1 MPTTDNRI
9 VQMTFKNEQ
18 FERGVQQSL
27 HSLEELKKA
36 LDLDK
41 SAESL
46 SNLEKIASSFDISG
60 IADGIDEIA
69 NRFTLL
75 GNIGQ
80 EAFRR
85 ISSFALDEVHKVV
98 NALTSMPQAG
108 MNKYEQKNKTVQM
121 IQSALPDKPLKEI
134 EAVLEKLNEYT
145 DLTSYDYSSMA
156 NNMGKFISAGVDMEV
171 AEKVM
176 EGIANEAA
184 SAGGEIADATI
195 AMNNYS
201 QALAEGAVKL
211 QDWNSIRMRNLDTK
225 EFKEEVIKTA
235 IELGKLGKV
244 SDDVG
249 YLIMGSGKK
258 AKKVQVDYQSFAE
271 TLSKGWFDSEVMIKV
286 FEKYAD
292 REEGVGKKGFEAAK
306 IAITL
311 SQALDAVKD
320 AISTGWMTSFEYL
333 LGNLE
338 EAGDLFTRISD
349 ALIDFTSQISEA
361 RNALLEGWH
370 NGGED
375 DISGYQKVIEG
386 LSNTWATLM
395 GIAESVKQGFKSI
408 FGDLD
413 SSGLVAASSA
423 FADFTAKLKE
433 FFGYSEETETKIE
446 TITGTRYGIGIRAW
460 TGELKRGMKDAKD
473 SDPFK
478 VKVKELQK
486 YLIQLKDTSVQLDK
500 YGADGIF
507 GPETEQAL
515 KNFQKSVGLKETGIY
530 DQKTR
535 DALEKKLYPNGIPY
549 SMTKETPVTVTK
561 IGKGYL
567 KLKSIFEGIAAIGK
581 VGLGVVEFG
590 LKLFGQVYKIILP
603 IGKGLLELASGFGKL
618 ISLVVDFTSKMSLGE
633 KVMGVFNAILS
644 PIATAFKKIGGYM
657 VFVGNGISDIV
668 IAVRKGVSS
677 WKELGEKLKLNPK
690 VNANGIIL
698 YNILTNIIDAAKKA
712 APVFESLWTMV
723 TGLFNTVKGWVSEKI
738 TTALSALGT
747 FFEGLWGTISQGDY
761 LTKILTGIG
770 TALQIVLG
778 IISGVGYGIY
788 SLIKALVEGG
798 VALFNFVK
806 NSEFVQNALSAIARW
821 TKPVCDFFSAVWESI
836 QSISGKIGN
845 AKSFTQIWFGFL
857 KAMHDNPI
865 GKKFVPAFE
874 EFGKKIQTVHNR
886 IKYFVHSIKTAFH
899 MLTVFKDPVKAL
911 EVLNLNPDRNRGAIK
926 FLDIIIKIG
935 NAFQRVKDVVTDAIK
950 KIVPGI
956 KNFGETIANAVKNFF
971 GGDGK
976 TPGEKISGTFDSIKS
991 KLKTAFE
998 NFGKWVE
1005 NLVKNSPFLSKLVG
1019 FGKMIGDAV
1028 NNFFSMDTSQIE
1040 GIPGKI
1046 MARLKAFDPV
1056 IQWIKDKFSAI
1067 KEFLMDPDKLLSHVV
1082 GALKGIGEFVI
1093 GIFKNFNISTIWN
1106 AATTALG
1113 TYIML
1118 TFANSLK
1125 NFSESVGV
1133 LTGAIDEDEKEG
1145 IGDKLRSIAITIAI
1159 VTAALAALAFIPA
1172 KEAIIGVGVMA
1183 VALGVVSAALFAMN
1197 KWAPKTGEIGEGVL
1211 NLSKS
1216 IIAIVIAIG
1225 LAAAVINTAGDLTK
1239 PLALVGGIIVA
1250 LGVAAWAMSKFGK
1263 KYTGATAGTAKTILA
1278 ICAGVY
1284 IIVKAIGKTAK
1295 LIKDVESKGGNL
1307 GDALAIVAGILV
1319 ALGLIAIGMAKVAGK
1334 IEGEGPKGIAT
1345 TIIAICTGLSS
1356 IVSAVGQMASVMK
1369 QYPNEFG
1376 GAYAMIE
1383 GLLITI
1389 GAIAVLLAKFSGD
1402 LDWKVSLASTA
1413 PIVAMGFFL
1422 DKAVSVMTEGIQK
1435 ISGVNPKVIEQFLI
1449 GVAEAVAAMV
1459 GTVAIFSQIG
1469 IGGLLEAAAGIVLL
1483 MGAIGLGVDLMA
1495 TFAADAVEKLA
1506 AAMWIV
1512 GSNYGGFSDLVA
1524 NVNTAK
1530 IEEVMG
1536 TLTNTILPAIARM
1549 VQYSGTIQA
1558 GKEAA
1563 SDIRMLG
1570 VRLGLFQRAI
1580 KDVTVDTG
1588 TAIKKLP
1595 EDIKATVDGI
1605 NAIEGI
1611 DAAKNVLTN
1620 LGGALALYYGDLAKM
1635 NGETPTDENGNF
1647 DINKAN
1653 EAFGNLA
1660 DLTLDEKTIKKIQS
1674 YATGGENDLN
1684 NFAIGIENLGTALK
1698 QYGSDI
1704 GTLDEGQVETANK
1717 VIDKAIDI
1725 DEHLNPVKDVDFNVL
1740 QGKKQS
1746 ITDFGDDIA
1755 ALGGALESY
1764 SESVSKLN
1772 PGKIVMANI
1781 VMDAVSRLAN
1791 KLPTTGGLW
1800 QMLTGEQSLSTFAA
1814 NMNNLG
1820 DGLAQYA
1827 NKVSDAKYDNVDASV
1842 KVVQGLAQ
1850 AQSILQRYGGISS
1863 IVAGTAGLDSL
1874 GQNLASLGK
1883 SLVTFATDAEG
1894 IKNLKD
1900 ADFEQL
1906 DKAMGPIT
1914 RLARAQSILQREGG
1928 LKAGV
1933 EGEASLTNLGTGLQN
1948 FGQSLKTFNGSIQ
1961 DFEFDDTKFTA
1972 AMDLLQKVVSLQE
1985 IVQNGDP
1992 EYNFANAGRN
2002 LSTLFASV
2010 ATTIRDD
2017 TQISEAVT
2025 GAVESIK
2032 TIIQTNALDK
2042 AYTWGSDLVINF
2054 HNGMRQYASLIEDAS
2069 KAIATIIWS
2078 YLHFTRPEVGPMRDA
2093 DTWGGDMD
2101 RTIADGVT
2109 GNRDIIEQAVNGVAS
2124 VVSDKFG
2131 ETGGNAVRNFWD
2143 TFTNSESEGA
2153 AGKARDGIIGA
2164 IQGLFSDSGL
2174 DQPVITP
2181 VLDLSNV
2188 EDELDGLDGMLN
2200 GQSVAASA
2208 NLAKNVASGNG
2219 VTIVQGGAAEDH
2231 SPEIIASIKELG
2243 DRIVTLENQMA
2254 SHMSNL
2260 KVVMNTNAL
2269 VGQIAPAMDR
2279 ALGVSANRG

>member
-60 IADGIDEIA
+60 IAKGIDDIA

-85 ISSFALDEVHKVV
+85 ISSFALDEVHKVTS
-98 NALTSMPQAG
+98 ALTSMPQAG
-108 MNKYEQKNKTVQM
+108 MDKYEQKNKTVQM
-121 IQSALPDKPLKEI
+121 IQSALPDKSLEEI
-134 EAVLEKLNEYT
+134 EAVLEKLNDYT
-145 DLTSYDYSSMA
+145 DLTSYDFSNMA
-156 NNMGKFISAGVDMEV
+156 NNMGKFISSGVDMEV

-184 SAGGEIADATI
+184 SAGGEIWQANI
-195 AMNNYS
+195 AMNNFS
-201 QALAEGAVKL
+201 QALAAGSVKL
-211 QDWNSIRMRNLDTK
+211 MDWRSIQNQNLDTK
-225 EFKEEVIKTA
+225 EFKEQIIETA
-235 IELGKLGKV
+235 YELGTLQ
-244 SDDVG
+244 
-249 YLIMGSGKK
+249 
-258 AKKVQVDYQSFAE
+258 KVQDKVGMTTKGNIVDFQSFAD
-271 TLSKGWFDSEVMIKV
+271 TLSEGWFNTDVLIRV
-286 FEKYAD
+286 FEKYAN

-320 AISTGWMTSFEYL
+320 AISTGWMTSFGYL
-333 LGNLE
+333 FGNLE

-349 ALIDFTSQISEA
+349 ALIDFTDQISGA

-370 NGGED
+370 TGGED
-375 DISGYQKVIEG
+375 GISGYQKVIEG
-386 LSNTWATLM
+386 LSNTWATMM
-395 GIAESVKQGFKSI
+395 GIVDSVKEAFTNV
-408 FGDLD
+408 FGVLD
-413 SSGLVAASSA
+413 SSGLIDASKA
-423 FADFTAKLKE
+423 FADFTANMRE
-433 FFGYSEETETKIE
+433 FFGVTTETKTSVE
-446 TITGTRYGIGIRAW
+446 YVEEVWDGVEQWTRPLQKGVNKSKQEVINLQQQLVKLTDGSE
-460 TGELKRGMKDAKD
+460 ELKKHG
-473 SDPFK
+473 
-478 VKVKELQK
+478 
-486 YLIQLKDTSVQLDK
+486 I
-500 YGADGIF
+500 DGIF
-507 GPETEQAL
+507 GPETEKAV
-515 KNFQKSVGLKETGIY
+515 KNFQKKVGIAQTGIY
-530 DQKTR
+530 DQQTR
-535 DALEKKLYPNGIPY
+535 DALARTLYPNGKIR
-549 SMTKETPVTVTK
+549 KVAQENEETTTRL
-561 IGKGYL
+561 GKGAQ
-567 KLKSIFEGIAAIGK
+567 KLKGIFEGVASVGK
-581 VGLGVVEFG
+581 AGLGVIQLG

-603 IGKGLLELASGFGKL
+603 VGKGILELVSGLGRL
-618 ISLVVDFTSKMSLGE
+618 ISLVVDFIAKTSTGE
-633 KVMGVFNAILS
+633 KVLSAFNAVLS
-644 PIATAFKKIGGYM
+644 PIATAFKKIGGFL

-668 IAVRKGVSS
+668 IAVRKGIGSFE
-677 WKELGEKLKLNPK
+677 ELGEKLKLNPK

-698 YNILTNIIDAAKKA
+698 YNVLTKLLEVGKKV
-712 APVFESLWTMV
+712 APVFKSLWGML
-723 TGLFNTVKGWVSEKI
+723 TGIFNAVKGWLSDKI
-738 TTALSALGT
+738 STALSALGT
-747 FFEGLWGTISQGDY
+747 FFMGLLETISQGDY
-761 LTKILTGIG
+761 LEKILTGIG
-770 TALQIVLG
+770 TALQVILG
-778 IISGVGYGIY
+778 IVSGVGYGIY
-788 SLIKALVEGG
+788 SLAKALVEGG

-806 NSEFVQNALSAIARW
+806 SSEFVQNALSAIAKW
-821 TKPVCDFFSAVWESI
+821 TKPIRDFFGSVWESLT
-836 QSISGKIGN
+836 SISDKFSTF
-845 AKSFTQIWFGFL
+845 KSFKDVWEAFISSL
-857 KAMHDNPI
+857 KNNPV
-865 GKKFVPAFE
+865 GKKFAAAFE
-874 EFGKKIQTVHNR
+874 TFGQKVQKVHNR
-886 IKYFVHSIKTAFH
+886 IITFINSIKTAFR
-899 MLTVFKDPVKAL
+899 MLSIFKDPVKAL

-935 NAFQRVKDVVTDAIK
+935 NAFQRVKDVATDAIK

-1067 KEFLMDPDKLLSHVV
+1067 KDFLMDPDKLLSHVV

-1133 LTGAIDEDEKEG
+1133 LTGAIDKDEKEG

-1239 PLALVGGIIVA
+1239 PLLLVGGIIVA
-1250 LGVAAWAMSKFGK
+1250 LGLAAFAMSKFGK
-1263 KYTGATAGTAKTILA
+1263 KYTGATTGTAKTILA
-1278 ICAGVY
+1278 ICVGVY
-1284 IIVKAIGKTAK
+1284 VIVKAIGKTAK

-1307 GDALAIVAGILV
+1307 GGALAIVAGILV

-1345 TIIAICTGLSS
+1345 TILAICTGLSS
-1356 IVSAVGQMASVMK
+1356 IVSAVGQMAGVMK
-1369 QYPNEFG
+1369 KYPNEFG
-1376 GAYAMIE
+1376 GAYAMVE

-1435 ISGVNPKVIEQFLI
+1435 ISGVDPKIIEQFLI

-1469 IGGLLEAAAGIVLL
+1469 IQGLLEAAAGIVVL

-1506 AAMWIV
+1506 SAMWIV
-1512 GSNYGGFSDLVA
+1512 GSSYGGFSDLVA

-1549 VQYSGTIQA
+1549 VQYSSTIQA
-1558 GKEAA
+1558 GKETA

-1570 VRLGLFQRAI
+1570 IRLGLFQRAI
-1580 KDVTVDTG
+1580 QDITVDTG

-1611 DAAKNVLTN
+1611 DAAKDVLTN

-1635 NGETPTDENGNF
+1635 NAETLTDENGNF

-1660 DLTLDEKTIKKIQS
+1660 DLTLDEDTIKKIQS
-1674 YATGGENDLN
+1674 YATDGDNDLN
-1684 NFAIGIENLGTALK
+1684 SFAIGIENLGTALK

-1740 QGKKQS
+1740 EGKRQS

-1764 SESVSKLN
+1764 SDSVSKLN
-1772 PGKIVMANI
+1772 PAKIVMANV

-1827 NKVSDAKYDNVDASV
+1827 NKVSEAKYDNVEASV
-1842 KVVQGLAQ
+1842 TVVQGLAK
-1850 AQSILQRYGGISS
+1850 AQSILQTYGGVKSL
-1863 IVAGTAGLDSL
+1863 VEGTAGLDKL
-1874 GQNLASLGK
+1874 GENLVGLGT
-1883 SLVTFATDAEG
+1883 SLVSFATDTEG

-1906 DKAMGPIT
+1906 EKVMGPIT

-1928 LKAGV
+1928 AADKFSGS
-1933 EGEASLTNLGTGLQN
+1933 ASLSNLGSGLVE
-1948 FGQSLKTFNGSIQ
+1948 FGNQLKTFSNSAQ
-1961 DFEFDDTKFTA
+1961 EFDFDDAKFTS
-1972 AMDLLQKVVSLQE
+1972 AMDLLQKIVSLQE

-1992 EYNFANAGRN
+1992 EYDFANAGRN

-2010 ATTIRDD
+2010 AMTIRDD

-2042 AYTWGSDLVINF
+2042 AYTWGSDLVIEF

-2078 YLHFTRPEVGPMRDA
+2078 YLHFSTPETGPLKNA
-2093 DTWGGDMD
+2093 DQYGGDMLE
-2101 RTIADGVT
+2101 TIANGITD
-2109 GNRDIIEQAVNGVAS
+2109 NQEIIEQAVNGVAS

-2143 TFTNSESEGA
+2143 TFTNSESESA

-2174 DQPVITP
+2174 DQPTITP

-2188 EDELDGLDGMLN
+2188 EDGLDGLDGMLN

-2219 VTIVQGGAAEDH
+2219 VTIIQGGAAEDH

>member
-85 ISSFALDEVHKVV
+85 ISSFALDEVHKVTS
-98 NALTSMPQAG
+98 ALTSMPQAG
-108 MNKYEQKNKTVQM
+108 MDKYEQKNKTVQM
-121 IQSALPDKPLKEI
+121 IQSALPDKSLEEI
-134 EAVLEKLNEYT
+134 EAVLEKLIDYT

-201 QALAEGAVKL
+201 QALAAGAVKL

-225 EFKEEVIKTA
+225 EFKEQIIETA
-235 IELGKLGKV
+235 YELGTL
-244 SDDVG
+244 
-249 YLIMGSGKK
+249 
-258 AKKVQVDYQSFAE
+258 KKVQDKVGMTTKGNIVDFQSFAD
-271 TLSKGWFDSEVMIKV
+271 TLSEGWFNTDVLIRV
-286 FEKYAD
+286 FEKYAN

-320 AISTGWMTSFEYL
+320 AISTGWMTSFGYL
-333 LGNLE
+333 FGNLE

-349 ALIDFTSQISEA
+349 ALINFTDQISGA

-375 DISGYQKVIEG
+375 GISGYQKVIEG
-386 LSNTWATLM
+386 LSNTWATMM
-395 GIAESVKQGFKSI
+395 GIVDSVKEAFTNV
-408 FGDLD
+408 FGVLD
-413 SSGLVAASSA
+413 SSGLIDASKA
-423 FADFTAKLKE
+423 FADFTANMRE
-433 FFGYSEETETKIE
+433 FFGVTTETKTSVE
-446 TITGTRYGIGIRAW
+446 YVEEVWDGVEQWTRPLQKGVNKSKQEVINLQQQLVKLTDGSE
-460 TGELKRGMKDAKD
+460 ELKKHG
-473 SDPFK
+473 
-478 VKVKELQK
+478 
-486 YLIQLKDTSVQLDK
+486 I
-500 YGADGIF
+500 DGIF
-507 GPETEQAL
+507 GPETEKAV
-515 KNFQKSVGLKETGIY
+515 KNFQKKVGIAQTGIY
-530 DQKTR
+530 DQQTR
-535 DALEKKLYPNGIPY
+535 DALAKTLYPNGKIR
-549 SMTKETPVTVTK
+549 KVAQENEETTTRL
-561 IGKGYL
+561 GKGAQ
-567 KLKSIFEGIAAIGK
+567 KLKGIFEGVASVGK
-581 VGLGVVEFG
+581 AGLGVIQLG

-603 IGKGLLELASGFGKL
+603 VGKGILELASGLGRL
-618 ISLVVDFTSKMSLGE
+618 ISLVVDFITKTSAGE
-633 KVMGVFNAILS
+633 KVLSAFNAVLS
-644 PIATAFKKIGGYM
+644 PITTAFKKIGGFL

-668 IAVRKGVSS
+668 IAVRKGIGSFE
-677 WKELGEKLKLNPK
+677 ELGEKLKLNPK

-698 YNILTNIIDAAKKA
+698 YNVLTKLLEVGKKV
-712 APVFESLWTMV
+712 APVFKSLWDIL
-723 TGLFNTVKGWVSEKI
+723 TGMFNAVKGWLFDKI
-738 TTALSALGT
+738 STALSALGT
-747 FFEGLWGTISQGDY
+747 FFTGLLETISQGDY
-761 LTKILTGIG
+761 LEKILTGIG
-770 TALQIVLG
+770 TALQVILG
-778 IISGVGYGIY
+778 IVSGVGYGIY
-788 SLIKALVEGG
+788 SLAKALAEGG

-806 NSEFVQNALSAIARW
+806 NSEFVQNALSAIAKW
-821 TKPVCDFFSAVWESI
+821 TKPIRDFFGSVWDSLTSISDKFSTFKSFKDVWEAF
-836 QSISGKIGN
+836 IS
-845 AKSFTQIWFGFL
+845 SL
-857 KAMHDNPI
+857 KNNPV
-865 GKKFVPAFE
+865 GKKFASAFE
-874 EFGKKIQTVHNR
+874 TFGQKVQKVRNR
-886 IKYFVHSIKTAFH
+886 ISTFINSIKTAFR
-899 MLTVFKDPVKAL
+899 MLNIFKDPVKAL
-911 EVLNLNPDRNRGAIK
+911 EVLNLNPDRNQGAIK
-926 FLDIIIKIG
+926 FLDIIVKIG
-935 NAFQRVKDVVTDAIK
+935 NAFQRVKDIATDAIK
-950 KIVPGI
+950 KIVPGV

-976 TPGEKISGTFDSIKS
+976 TPGEKIGNTFDSVKS

-1028 NNFFSMDTSQIE
+1028 NRFFSMDTSQIE

-1133 LTGAIDEDEKEG
+1133 LTGAIDKDEKEG

-1239 PLALVGGIIVA
+1239 PLLLVGGIIVA
-1250 LGVAAWAMSKFGK
+1250 LGLAAFAMSKFGK
-1263 KYTGATAGTAKTILA
+1263 KYTGATTGTAKTILA

-1307 GDALAIVAGILV
+1307 GKALAIVAGILV

-1345 TIIAICTGLSS
+1345 TILAICTGLSS
-1356 IVSAVGQMASVMK
+1356 VVSAVGQMAGVMK

-1435 ISGVNPKVIEQFLI
+1435 ISGVDPKVIEQFLI

-1469 IGGLLEAAAGIVLL
+1469 IQGLLEAAAGIVVL

-1506 AAMWIV
+1506 SAMWIV
-1512 GSNYGGFSDLVA
+1512 GSSYGGFSDLVA
-1524 NVNTAK
+1524 NVNAAK
-1530 IEEVMG
+1530 IEEVMN

-1549 VQYSGTIQA
+1549 VQYSSTIQA
-1558 GKEAA
+1558 GKETAM
-1563 SDIRMLG
+1563 DIKRIG
-1570 VRLGLFQRAI
+1570 TRLGLFRDAI
-1580 KDVTVDTG
+1580 SDITVNTG
-1588 TAIKKLP
+1588 EAIKKLP

-1605 NAIEGI
+1605 NSIEGI
-1611 DAAKNVLTN
+1611 DAAKDVLYS
-1620 LGGALALYYGDLAKM
+1620 LGGALKVYYGDLAAAM
-1635 NGETPTDENGNF
+1635 GESGELNSDSSGSGNF
-1647 DINKAN
+1647 DISKAN
-1653 EAFGNLA
+1653 AAFNDLA
-1660 DLTLDEKTIKKIQS
+1660 ELTLTDETIAKLQRFS
-1674 YATGGENDLN
+1674 DNGDQNLNTVAGG
-1684 NFAIGIENLGTALK
+1684 IGNLGTALK
-1698 QYGSDI
+1698 QYGEDI
-1704 GTLDEGQVETANK
+1704 STIDPDKVDKANEI
-1717 VIDKAIDI
+1717 IDKVKDL
-1725 DEHLNPVKDVDFNVL
+1725 DSHLNPVADTNFDVL
-1740 QGKKQS
+1740 KGKRQNIS
-1746 ITDFGDDIA
+1746 DFGDDIA
-1755 ALGGALESY
+1755 ELGTALGSY
-1764 SESVSKLN
+1764 SDSVSKLN
-1772 PGKIVMANI
+1772 PVKIVMANI

-1800 QMLTGEQSLSTFAA
+1800 QMLTGEQSLGTFAA

-1827 NKVSDAKYDNVDASV
+1827 NKVSEAKYDNVEASV
-1842 KVVQGLAQ
+1842 TVVQGLAK
-1850 AQSILQRYGGISS
+1850 AQSILQTYGGIKSL
-1863 IVAGTAGLDSL
+1863 VEGTAGLDKL
-1874 GQNLASLGK
+1874 GENLVGLGT
-1883 SLVTFATDAEG
+1883 SLVSFATDAEG

-1906 DKAMGPIT
+1906 DKVMGPIT

-1928 LKAGV
+1928 AADKFSGS
-1933 EGEASLTNLGTGLQN
+1933 ASLSNLGSGLVE
-1948 FGQSLKTFNGSIQ
+1948 FGNQLKLFSGSVQ
-1961 DFEFDDTKFTA
+1961 EFDFDDTKFTS
-1972 AMDLLQKVVSLQE
+1972 AMDLLQKIVSLQE

-1992 EYNFANAGRN
+1992 EYDFANAGRN

-2078 YLHFTRPEVGPMRDA
+2078 YLHFSTPETGPLKNA
-2093 DTWGGDMD
+2093 DQYGGDMLD
-2101 RTIADGVT
+2101 TIANGIT
-2109 GNRDIIEQAVNGVAS
+2109 NNQSIIEQAVNGVAS
-2124 VVSDKFG
+2124 AVSDKFG

-2143 TFTNSESEGA
+2143 TFTNSESESA

-2174 DQPVITP
+2174 DQPTITP

-2188 EDELDGLDGMLN
+2188 EDGLDGLDGLLN

-2208 NLAKNVASGNG
+2208 NLAKNVSSGNG
-2219 VTIVQGGAAEDH
+2219 VTIIQGGAAEDH
-2231 SPEIIASIKELG
+2231 TQEIITSIKELG

>member
-1 MPTTDNRI
+1 
-9 VQMTFKNEQ
+9 MTFKNEQ

-85 ISSFALDEVHKVV
+85 ISSFALDEVHKVTS
-98 NALTSMPQAG
+98 ALTSMPQAG
-108 MNKYEQKNKTVQM
+108 MDKYEQKNKTVQM
-121 IQSALPDKPLKEI
+121 IQSALPDKPLEEI
-134 EAVLEKLNEYT
+134 EAVLEKLNKYT

-184 SAGGEIADATI
+184 SAGGEIWQANI
-195 AMNNYS
+195 AMNNFS
-201 QALAEGAVKL
+201 QALAAGSVKL
-211 QDWNSIRMRNLDTK
+211 MDWRSIQNQNLDTK
-225 EFKEEVIKTA
+225 EFKEQIIETA
-235 IELGKLGKV
+235 YELGTLQ
-244 SDDVG
+244 
-249 YLIMGSGKK
+249 
-258 AKKVQVDYQSFAE
+258 KVQDKVGMTTKGNIVDFQSFAD
-271 TLSKGWFDSEVMIKV
+271 TLSEGWFNTDVLIRV
-286 FEKYAD
+286 FEKYAN
-292 REEGVGKKGFEAAK
+292 RKEGVGKKGFEAAK

-320 AISTGWMTSFEYL
+320 AISTGWMTSFGYL
-333 LGNLE
+333 FGNLE

-349 ALIDFTSQISEA
+349 ALIEFTDQISGA

-370 NGGED
+370 TGGED
-375 DISGYQKVIEG
+375 GISGYQKVIEG
-386 LSNTWATLM
+386 LSNTWATMM
-395 GIAESVKQGFKSI
+395 GIVDSVKEAFTNV
-408 FGDLD
+408 FGVLD
-413 SSGLVAASSA
+413 SSGLIDASKA
-423 FADFTAKLKE
+423 FADFTANMRE
-433 FFGYSEETETKIE
+433 FFGVTTETKTSVE
-446 TITGTRYGIGIRAW
+446 YVEEVWDGVEQWTRPLQKGVNKSKQEVINLQQQLIKLTDGSE
-460 TGELKRGMKDAKD
+460 ELKKHG
-473 SDPFK
+473 
-478 VKVKELQK
+478 V
-486 YLIQLKDTSVQLDK
+486 
-500 YGADGIF
+500 DGIF
-507 GPETEQAL
+507 GPETEKAI
-515 KNFQKSVGLKETGIY
+515 KNFQKKVGIAQTGIY
-530 DQKTR
+530 DQQTR
-535 DALEKKLYPNGIPY
+535 DALAKTLYPNGKIR
-549 SMTKETPVTVTK
+549 KVAQENEETTTRL
-561 IGKGYL
+561 GKGAQ
-567 KLKSIFEGIAAIGK
+567 KLKGIFEGVASVGK
-581 VGLGVVEFG
+581 AGLGVIQLG

-603 IGKGLLELASGFGKL
+603 VGKGILELASGLGRL
-618 ISLVVDFTSKMSLGE
+618 ISLVVDFVTKTSAGE
-633 KVMGVFNAILS
+633 KVLSAFNAVLS
-644 PIATAFKKIGGYM
+644 PIATAFKKIGGFL

-668 IAVRKGVSS
+668 IAVRKGIGSFE
-677 WKELGEKLKLNPK
+677 ELGEKLKLNPK

-698 YNILTNIIDAAKKA
+698 YNVLTKLLEVGKKV
-712 APVFESLWTMV
+712 APVFKSLWDIL
-723 TGLFNTVKGWVSEKI
+723 TGMFNAVKGWLSDKI
-738 TTALSALGT
+738 STALSALGT
-747 FFEGLWGTISQGDY
+747 FFTGLLETISQGDY
-761 LTKILTGIG
+761 LEKILTGIG
-770 TALQIVLG
+770 TALQVILG
-778 IISGVGYGIY
+778 IVSGVGYGIY
-788 SLIKALVEGG
+788 SLAKALVEGG

-806 NSEFVQNALSAIARW
+806 NSEFVQNALSAIAKW
-821 TKPVCDFFSAVWESI
+821 TKPIRDFFGSVWDSLTSISDKFSTFKSFKDVWEAF
-836 QSISGKIGN
+836 IS
-845 AKSFTQIWFGFL
+845 SL
-857 KAMHDNPI
+857 KNNPV
-865 GKKFVPAFE
+865 GKKFASAFE
-874 EFGKKIQTVHNR
+874 TFGQKVQKVRNR
-886 IKYFVHSIKTAFH
+886 ISTFINSIKTAFR
-899 MLTVFKDPVKAL
+899 MLNIFKDPVKAL

-926 FLDIIIKIG
+926 FLDIIVKIG
-935 NAFQRVKDVVTDAIK
+935 NAFQRVKDIATDAIK
-950 KIVPGI
+950 KIVPGV
-956 KNFGETIANAVKNFF
+956 KNFGVAIANAVKNFF

-976 TPGEKISGTFDSIKS
+976 TPGEKIGNTFDSVKS

-1028 NNFFSMDTSQIE
+1028 NRFFSMDTSQIE

-1172 KEAIIGVGVMA
+1172 KEAIIGVGIMA

-1216 IIAIVIAIG
+1216 IIAIVLAIG
-1225 LAAAVINTAGDLTK
+1225 LAAAVIATAGDLTK
-1239 PLALVGGIIVA
+1239 PLLLVGGIIVA
-1250 LGVAAWAMSKFGK
+1250 LGLAAFAMSKFGK
-1263 KYTGATAGTAKTILA
+1263 KYTGATTGTAKTILA

-1284 IIVKAIGKTAK
+1284 IVVKAVGKMAK
-1295 LIKDVESKGGNL
+1295 LIKDNETKAGRLDSAL
-1307 GDALAIVAGILV
+1307 GYVTGILIL
-1319 ALGLIAIGMAKVAGK
+1319 LGLAAIGMAKVAGK

-1345 TIIAICTGLSS
+1345 TILAICTGLSS
-1356 IVSAVGQMASVMK
+1356 VVSAVGQMAGVMK

-1435 ISGVNPKVIEQFLI
+1435 ISGVDPKVIEQFLI

-1469 IGGLLEAAAGIVLL
+1469 IQGLLEAAAGIVVL

-1549 VQYSGTIQA
+1549 VQYSGTIQT
-1558 GKEAA
+1558 GKETAM
-1563 SDIRMLG
+1563 DIKRIG
-1570 VRLGLFQRAI
+1570 TRLGLFRDAI
-1580 KDVTVDTG
+1580 SDITVNTG
-1588 TAIKKLP
+1588 EAIKKLP

-1605 NAIEGI
+1605 NSIEGV
-1611 DAAKNVLTN
+1611 DAAKDVLYS
-1620 LGGALALYYGDLAKM
+1620 LGGALKTYYGDLAYAM
-1635 NGETPTDENGNF
+1635 EGESPTDSSGNF
-1647 DINKAN
+1647 DIEKAN
-1653 EAFGNLA
+1653 QAFNDLA
-1660 DLTLDEKTIKKIQS
+1660 ELTLTDETIAKLQRFS
-1674 YATGGENDLN
+1674 DNGDQNLNTVAGG
-1684 NFAIGIENLGTALK
+1684 IGNLGTALK
-1698 QYGSDI
+1698 QYGEDI
-1704 GTLDEGQVETANK
+1704 STIDPDKVDKANEI
-1717 VIDKAIDI
+1717 IDKVKDL
-1725 DEHLNPVKDVDFNVL
+1725 DSHLNPVADTNFDVL
-1740 QGKKQS
+1740 KGKRQNIS
-1746 ITDFGDDIA
+1746 DFGDDIA
-1755 ALGGALESY
+1755 ELGTALESY
-1764 SESVSKLN
+1764 SDSVSKLN
-1772 PGKIVMANI
+1772 PAKIVMANI

-1800 QMLTGEQSLSTFAA
+1800 QMLTGEQSLGTFAA

-1827 NKVSDAKYDNVDASV
+1827 NKVSEAKYDNVEASV
-1842 KVVQGLAQ
+1842 TVVQGLAQ
-1850 AQSILQRYGGISS
+1850 AQSILQRYNGLKSL
-1863 IVAGTAGLDSL
+1863 VEGTAGLDNL
-1874 GQNLASLGK
+1874 GENLVGLGK
-1883 SLVTFATDAEG
+1883 SLVSFATDAEG

-1900 ADFEQL
+1900 ADFKQL
-1906 DKAMGPIT
+1906 EKAMGPIT
-1914 RLARAQSILQREGG
+1914 GLARAQSILQREGG

-1933 EGEASLTNLGTGLQN
+1933 EGEASLANLGTGLEN
-1948 FGQSLKTFNGSIQ
+1948 FGQSLKTFSGSVQ
-1961 DFEFDDTKFTA
+1961 DFDFDDTKFTS
-1972 AMDLLQKVVSLQE
+1972 AMDLLQKIVSLQE

-1992 EYNFANAGRN
+1992 EYDFANAGRN
-2002 LSTLFASV
+2002 VSTLFASI

-2025 GAVESIK
+2025 GAIESIQM
-2032 TIIQTNALDK
+2032 IIKTNALDK

-2054 HNGMRQYASLIEDAS
+2054 HNGMQQYAHLIEEAANS
-2069 KAIATIIWS
+2069 IATIIWS
-2078 YLHFTRPEVGPMRDA
+2078 YLHFTKPEVGPMKDA

-2101 RTIADGVT
+2101 STIADGIA
-2109 GNRDIIEQAVNGVAS
+2109 NNQDIIEQAVNGVAS
-2124 VVSDKFG
+2124 AVSDKFG

-2143 TFTNSESEGA
+2143 TFTNSESESA

-2174 DQPVITP
+2174 DQPTITP

-2188 EDELDGLDGMLN
+2188 EDGLDGLDGMLN

-2208 NLAKNVASGNG
+2208 NLAKNVSSGNG
-2219 VTIVQGGAAEDH
+2219 VTIIQGGSTEDH
-2231 SPEIIASIKELG
+2231 TQEIITSIKELG

>member
-1 MPTTDNRI
+1 M
-9 VQMTFKNEQ
+9 
-18 FERGVQQSL
+18 
-27 HSLEELKKA
+27 
-36 LDLDK
+36 
-41 SAESL
+41 
-46 SNLEKIASSFDISG
+46 
-60 IADGIDEIA
+60 
-69 NRFTLL
+69 
-75 GNIGQ
+75 
-80 EAFRR
+80 
-85 ISSFALDEVHKVV
+85 
-98 NALTSMPQAG
+98 
-108 MNKYEQKNKTVQM
+108 
-121 IQSALPDKPLKEI
+121 
-134 EAVLEKLNEYT
+134 
-145 DLTSYDYSSMA
+145 
-156 NNMGKFISAGVDMEV
+156 
-171 AEKVM
+171 
-176 EGIANEAA
+176 
-184 SAGGEIADATI
+184 
-195 AMNNYS
+195 
-201 QALAEGAVKL
+201 
-211 QDWNSIRMRNLDTK
+211 
-225 EFKEEVIKTA
+225 
-235 IELGKLGKV
+235 
-244 SDDVG
+244 
-249 YLIMGSGKK
+249 
-258 AKKVQVDYQSFAE
+258 
-271 TLSKGWFDSEVMIKV
+271 
-286 FEKYAD
+286 
-292 REEGVGKKGFEAAK
+292 
-306 IAITL
+306 
-311 SQALDAVKD
+311 
-320 AISTGWMTSFEYL
+320 
-333 LGNLE
+333 
-338 EAGDLFTRISD
+338 
-349 ALIDFTSQISEA
+349 
-361 RNALLEGWH
+361 
-370 NGGED
+370 
-375 DISGYQKVIEG
+375 
-386 LSNTWATLM
+386 
-395 GIAESVKQGFKSI
+395 
-408 FGDLD
+408 
-413 SSGLVAASSA
+413 
-423 FADFTAKLKE
+423 
-433 FFGYSEETETKIE
+433 
-446 TITGTRYGIGIRAW
+446 
-460 TGELKRGMKDAKD
+460 
-473 SDPFK
+473 
-478 VKVKELQK
+478 
-486 YLIQLKDTSVQLDK
+486 
-500 YGADGIF
+500 
-507 GPETEQAL
+507 
-515 KNFQKSVGLKETGIY
+515 
-530 DQKTR
+530 
-535 DALEKKLYPNGIPY
+535 
-549 SMTKETPVTVTK
+549 
-561 IGKGYL
+561 
-567 KLKSIFEGIAAIGK
+567 
-581 VGLGVVEFG
+581 
-590 LKLFGQVYKIILP
+590 
-603 IGKGLLELASGFGKL
+603 
-618 ISLVVDFTSKMSLGE
+618 
-633 KVMGVFNAILS
+633 
-644 PIATAFKKIGGYM
+644 
-657 VFVGNGISDIV
+657 
-668 IAVRKGVSS
+668 
-677 WKELGEKLKLNPK
+677 
-690 VNANGIIL
+690 
-698 YNILTNIIDAAKKA
+698 
-712 APVFESLWTMV
+712 
-723 TGLFNTVKGWVSEKI
+723 
-738 TTALSALGT
+738 
-747 FFEGLWGTISQGDY
+747 
-761 LTKILTGIG
+761 
-770 TALQIVLG
+770 QIVLG

-788 SLIKALVEGG
+788 SLVKALVEGG

-821 TKPVCDFFSAVWESI
+821 TKPARDFFSAVWQSI

-874 EFGKKIQTVHNR
+874 EFGKKIQTVYSR

-899 MLTVFKDPVKAL
+899 MLTVFKDPAKAL
-911 EVLNLNPDRNRGAIK
+911 GFLNLNPKANKGAIK
-926 FLDIIIKIG
+926 ILGIIVKITS
-935 NAFQRVKDVVTDAIK
+935 AFQKVKTVATEAIN
-950 KIVPGI
+950 KIIPGV
-956 KNFGETIANAVKNFF
+956 KNFGEAIANAVKNFF

-1067 KEFLMDPDKLLSHVV
+1067 KDFLMDPDKLLSHVV

-1239 PLALVGGIIVA
+1239 PLLLVGGIIVA
-1250 LGVAAWAMSKFGK
+1250 LGAAAWAMSKFGK
-1263 KYTGATAGTAKTILA
+1263 KYTGATTGTAKTILA

-1307 GDALAIVAGILV
+1307 GGALAIVAGILV
-1319 ALGLIAIGMAKVAGK
+1319 SLGLIAIGMAKVAGK

-1345 TIIAICTGLSS
+1345 TILAICTGLSS

-1369 QYPNEFG
+1369 KYPNEFG
-1376 GAYAMIE
+1376 GAYAMVE
-1383 GLLITI
+1383 GLLVTI

-1435 ISGVNPKVIEQFLI
+1435 ISGVDPKVIEQFLI

-1469 IGGLLEAAAGIVLL
+1469 IQGLLEAAAGIVVL

-1512 GSNYGGFSDLVA
+1512 GSSYGGFSDLVA
-1524 NVNTAK
+1524 NVNTEK
-1530 IEEVMG
+1530 IEDVMG
-1536 TLTNTILPAIARM
+1536 TLTDTILPAIVQM
-1549 VQYSGTIQA
+1549 VQYSGTIQT
-1558 GKEAA
+1558 GKETA

-1570 VRLGLFQRAI
+1570 IRLGLFQRAI
-1580 KDVTVDTG
+1580 RDITVDTG

-1611 DAAKNVLTN
+1611 DAAKDVLTN

-1635 NGETPTDENGNF
+1635 NTETPTDENGNF

-1660 DLTLDEKTIKKIQS
+1660 DLTLDDETIKKIQS
-1674 YATGGENDLN
+1674 YATGGDNDLN
-1684 NFAIGIENLGTALK
+1684 SFAIGIENLGTALK

-1740 QGKKQS
+1740 EGKKQS
-1746 ITDFGDDIA
+1746 ITNFGDDIA

-1764 SESVSKLN
+1764 SDSVSKLN
-1772 PGKIVMANI
+1772 PAKIVMANI

-1800 QMLTGEQSLSTFAA
+1800 QMLTGEQSLGTFAA

-1874 GQNLASLGK
+1874 GQNLVGLGK
-1883 SLVTFATDAEG
+1883 SLVSFATDAEG

-1900 ADFEQL
+1900 TDFEQL

-1933 EGEASLTNLGTGLQN
+1933 EGEASLANLGSGLVE
-1948 FGQSLKTFNGSIQ
+1948 FGNQLKLFSGSVQ
-1961 DFEFDDTKFTA
+1961 EFDFDDAKFTS

-1992 EYNFANAGRN
+1992 EYDFANAGRN

-2017 TQISEAVT
+2017 TQIFEAVT
-2025 GAVESIK
+2025 GAVESIQM
-2032 TIIQTNALDK
+2032 IIKTNALDK
-2042 AYTWGSDLVINF
+2042 AYTWGSDLVIEF
-2054 HNGMRQYASLIEDAS
+2054 HNGMQQYAHLIEEAANS
-2069 KAIATIIWS
+2069 IATIIWS
-2078 YLHFTRPEVGPMRDA
+2078 YLHFSTPETGPMKDA
-2093 DTWGGDMD
+2093 DTWGGDMLD
-2101 RTIADGVT
+2101 TIANGVT
-2109 GNRDIIEQAVNGVAS
+2109 NNQEIIEQAVNGVAS

-2143 TFTNSESEGA
+2143 TFTNSESESA
-2153 AGKARDGIIGA
+2153 AGKAKDGIIGA

-2174 DQPVITP
+2174 DQPTITP

-2188 EDELDGLDGMLN
+2188 EDGLDGLDGMLN

-2243 DRIVTLENQMA
+2243 DRIVTLETQMA

>member
-85 ISSFALDEVHKVV
+85 ISSFALDEVHKVTS
-98 NALTSMPQAG
+98 ALTSMPQAG
-108 MNKYEQKNKTVQM
+108 MDKYEQKNKTVQM
-121 IQSALPDKPLKEI
+121 IQSALPDKSLEEI
-134 EAVLEKLNEYT
+134 EAVLEKLIDYT

-201 QALAEGAVKL
+201 QALAAGAVKL

-258 AKKVQVDYQSFAE
+258 ARKVQVDYQSFSE

-286 FEKYAD
+286 FEKYAN

-320 AISTGWMTSFEYL
+320 SISTGWMTSFSYL
-333 LGNLE
+333 FGNLE

-375 DISGYQKVIEG
+375 GISGYQKVIEG
-386 LSNTWATLM
+386 LSNVWGTLM
-395 GIAESVKQGFKSI
+395 GIVDSAKEAFTNV
-408 FGDLD
+408 FGVLD
-413 SSGLVAASSA
+413 SSGLIDASKA
-423 FADFTAKLKE
+423 FADFTANVRE
-433 FFGYSEETETKIE
+433 FFGVTTEVKTSVEYVEEVWDGVEK
-446 TITGTRYGIGIRAW
+446 W
-460 TGELKRGMKDAKD
+460 THPLQRGMKNSKQDVINLQQHLLALKD
-473 SDPFK
+473 
-478 VKVKELQK
+478 ET
-486 YLIQLKDTSVQLDK
+486 IQLKKHGV
-500 YGADGIF
+500 DGIF
-507 GPETEQAL
+507 GPETEKAL
-515 KNFQKSVGLKETGIY
+515 KNFQKKVGLAQTGIY
-530 DQKTR
+530 DQQTR
-535 DALEKKLYPNGIPY
+535 DALAKTLYPNGKIRKVANEN
-549 SMTKETPVTVTK
+549 KETTTRL
-561 IGKGYL
+561 GKGAERL
-567 KLKSIFEGIAAIGK
+567 KGIFEGVAAVGK
-581 VGLGVVEFG
+581 VGLGVLEFG
-590 LKLFGQVYKIILP
+590 LKLFGEVYKIILP
-603 IGKGLLELASGFGKL
+603 VGRGILELASGLGRL
-618 ISLVVDFTSKMSLGE
+618 TSLFVDFITKTSAGE
-633 KVMGVFNAILS
+633 KVLEVFKTVLS
-644 PIATAFKKIGGYM
+644 PLATAFKKIGGFLL
-657 VFVGNGISDIV
+657 FVGNGISDIV
-668 IAVRKGVSS
+668 IAARKGVSS
-677 WKELGEKLKLNPK
+677 WKELGERLKLNPK
-690 VNANGIIL
+690 INANGIIL

-712 APVFESLWTMV
+712 APVFESLWTML
-723 TGLFNTVKGWVSEKI
+723 TGLFNTVKGWISEKI

-788 SLIKALVEGG
+788 SLVKALVEGG

-821 TKPVCDFFSAVWESI
+821 TKPARDFFYAVWQSI

-874 EFGKKIQTVHNR
+874 EFGKKIQTVYSR

-899 MLTVFKDPVKAL
+899 MLTVFKDPAKAL
-911 EVLNLNPDRNRGAIK
+911 GFLNLNPKANKGAIK
-926 FLDIIIKIG
+926 ILDIIVKITS
-935 NAFQRVKDVVTDAIK
+935 AFQKVKTVATDAIN
-950 KIVPGI
+950 KIIPGV
-956 KNFGETIANAVKNFF
+956 KNFGEAIANAVKNFF

-976 TPGEKISGTFDSIKS
+976 TPGEKIGNTFDSIKS

-1028 NNFFSMDTSQIE
+1028 NRFFSMDTSQIE

-1216 IIAIVIAIG
+1216 IIAIVLAIG
-1225 LAAAVINTAGDLTK
+1225 LAAAVIATAGDLTK
-1239 PLALVGGIIVA
+1239 PLLLVGGIIVA
-1250 LGVAAWAMSKFGK
+1250 LGAAAWAMSKFGK
-1263 KYTGATAGTAKTILA
+1263 KYTGATTGTAKTILA

-1307 GDALAIVAGILV
+1307 GGALAIVAGILV
-1319 ALGLIAIGMAKVAGK
+1319 SLGLIAIGMAKVAGK

-1345 TIIAICTGLSS
+1345 TILAICTGLSS

-1369 QYPNEFG
+1369 KYPNEFG
-1376 GAYAMIE
+1376 GAYAMVE
-1383 GLLITI
+1383 GLLVTI

-1435 ISGVNPKVIEQFLI
+1435 ISGVDPKVIEQFLI

-1469 IGGLLEAAAGIVLL
+1469 IQGLLEAAAGIVVL

-1512 GSNYGGFSDLVA
+1512 GSSYGGFSDLVA

-1549 VQYSGTIQA
+1549 VQYSGTIQT
-1558 GKEAA
+1558 GKETAM
-1563 SDIRMLG
+1563 DIKRIG
-1570 VRLGLFQRAI
+1570 TRLGLFRDAI
-1580 KDVTVDTG
+1580 SDITVNTG
-1588 TAIKKLP
+1588 EAIKKLP

-1605 NAIEGI
+1605 NSIEGV
-1611 DAAKNVLTN
+1611 DAAKDVLYS
-1620 LGGALALYYGDLAKM
+1620 LGGALKTYYGDLAYAM
-1635 NGETPTDENGNF
+1635 EGESPTDSSGNF
-1647 DINKAN
+1647 DIEKAN
-1653 EAFGNLA
+1653 QAFNDLA
-1660 DLTLDEKTIKKIQS
+1660 ELTLTDETIAKLQRFS
-1674 YATGGENDLN
+1674 DNGDQNLNTVAGG
-1684 NFAIGIENLGTALK
+1684 IGNLGTALK
-1698 QYGSDI
+1698 QYGEDI
-1704 GTLDEGQVETANK
+1704 STIDPDKVDKANEI
-1717 VIDKAIDI
+1717 IDKVKDL
-1725 DEHLNPVKDVDFNVL
+1725 DSHLNPVADTNFDVL
-1740 QGKKQS
+1740 KGKRQNIS
-1746 ITDFGDDIA
+1746 DFGDDIA
-1755 ALGGALESY
+1755 ELGTALGSY
-1764 SESVSKLN
+1764 SDSVSKLN
-1772 PGKIVMANI
+1772 PAKIVMANI

-1791 KLPTTGGLW
+1791 KLHPTGGLW

-1842 KVVQGLAQ
+1842 TVVQGLAQ
-1850 AQSILQRYGGISS
+1850 AQSILQRYGGLTSLVS
-1863 IVAGTAGLDSL
+1863 GTAGLDKL
-1874 GQNLASLGK
+1874 GENLVGLGT
-1883 SLVTFATDAEG
+1883 SLVSFATDAEG

-1906 DKAMGPIT
+1906 EKAMGPIT
-1914 RLARAQSILQREGG
+1914 SLARAQSILQRVGG
-1928 LKAGV
+1928 LADDV
-1933 EGEASLTNLGTGLQN
+1933 EGKVSFANLGNGLVE
-1948 FGQSLKTFNGSIQ
+1948 FGNQLTLFSNSAQ
-1961 DFEFDDTKFTA
+1961 EFDFDDAKFTS
-1972 AMDLLQKVVSLQE
+1972 AMDLLQKIVSLQE

-1992 EYNFANAGRN
+1992 DYNFANAGRN
-2002 LSTLFASV
+2002 VSTLFASI

-2054 HNGMRQYASLIEDAS
+2054 HNGMQQYAHLIEEAANS
-2069 KAIATIIWS
+2069 IATIIWS
-2078 YLHFTRPEVGPMRDA
+2078 YLHFTKPEVGPMKDA
-2093 DTWGGDMD
+2093 DTWGGDMVD
-2101 RTIADGVT
+2101 TIANGVT
-2109 GNRDIIEQAVNGVAS
+2109 NNQDIIEQAVNGVAS

-2143 TFTNSESEGA
+2143 TFTNSESESA

-2174 DQPVITP
+2174 DQPTITP

-2188 EDELDGLDGMLN
+2188 EDGLDGLDGMLN

-2208 NLAKNVASGNG
+2208 NLAKNVSSGNG